1 MIRKNRIGSFS
12 GHHPCMCVWVKWN
25 IHYMLLPQ
33 PLKGNRSVA
42 SFKGSSTVTERSSG
56 DPINLFS
63 EIIRWSNWLFN
74 LHFSFQGFSLLAL
87 CPAMQKRS
95 PTPRGCRQ
103 AGIQDNDEEVPSWW
117 QCHTLRFYLGDIV
130 TLWRFYF
137 SDIVTLWQLE
147 RQAYLSGQDEDALAQ
162 IVVIW
167 LDYKDWLNYRVYL
180 DVVSWWQRKDKHIFQ
195 DKMT

>member
-1 MIRKNRIGSFS
+1 MGLFITKRVLSKFYRFPVFDQKNRIHSFP
-12 GHHPCMCVWVKWN
+12 GHHPYMCVWFKWN

-63 EIIRWSNWLFN
+63 EIIRGSNWLFN
-74 LHFSFQGFSLLAL
+74 LHLHFSFQGVSLLAL

-95 PTPRGCRQ
+95 LAPRGCGQ

-117 QCHTLRFYLGDIV
+117 QCHTLTTGE
-130 TLWRFYF
+130 T
-137 SDIVTLWQLE
+137 S
-147 RQAYLSGQDEDALAQ
+147 
-162 IVVIW
+162 
-167 LDYKDWLNYRVYL
+167 
-180 DVVSWWQRKDKHIFQ
+180 IFFRTRWGCFGT
-195 DKMT
+195 DSCDLIRL